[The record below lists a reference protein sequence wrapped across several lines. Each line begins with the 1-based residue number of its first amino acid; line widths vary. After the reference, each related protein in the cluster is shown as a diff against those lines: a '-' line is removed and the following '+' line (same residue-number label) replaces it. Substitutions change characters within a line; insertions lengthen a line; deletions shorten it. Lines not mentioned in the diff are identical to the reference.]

1 VTLALRDSAVAASTV
16 PLAPNDVVIVTGG
29 ARGVTADCARALAQ
43 ASGAT
48 LVLLG
53 RSPAPA
59 DEPEW
64 LAPAADEAG
73 VKRVLLER
81 APQGNRPSPK
91 QLAESSRQVLAAR
104 DIRATLASIAVK
116 NRAHAVANPLAQFRE
131 PITIDQV
138 LNARPI
144 VEPLGLLEVPGR
156 ADGAVALMIVS
167 EDMARASGRPYALVR
182 GRGFEHEGLHQV
194 SDRPGDSLSYGSLR
208 AAGSR
213 ALESAGVTL
222 ADIGS
227 FQVYSPCTIVEALG
241 TESLGMFA
249 RGQGAD
255 AAAAGETRFDGR
267 YPVNTCG
274 GCLSRGHPP
283 EVTPLYDV
291 VEAVTQLHGRAQGR
305 QVARRGL
312 AMTVCELG
320 NYNAA
325 LVHILEGR
333 A

>member
-1 VTLALRDSAVAASTV
+1 
-16 PLAPNDVVIVTGG
+16 
-29 ARGVTADCARALAQ
+29 
-43 ASGAT
+43 
-48 LVLLG
+48 VLLSWTDAY
-53 RSPAPA
+53 R
-59 DEPEW
+59 
-64 LAPAADEAG
+64 
-73 VKRVLLER
+73 
-81 APQGNRPSPK
+81 
-91 QLAESSRQVLAAR
+91 
-104 DIRATLASIAVK
+104 T
-116 NRAHAVANPLAQFRE
+116 
-131 PITIDQV
+131 T
-138 LNARPI
+138 
-144 VEPLGLLEVPGR
+144 

-167 EDMARASGRPYALVR
+167 EDMARASGQPYVLVR

-194 SDRPGDSLSYGSLR
+194 SDRPGDSLSYGSLM

-213 ALESAGVTL
+213 ALESAGVAL
-222 ADIGS
+222 ADIGT
-227 FQVYSPCTIVEALG
+227 FQIYSPCTIVEALG

-249 RGQGAD
+249 RGRGAD
-255 AAAAGETRFDGR
+255 AAAAGETGFDGR
-267 YPVNTCG
+267 WPVNTCG

-325 LVHILEGR
+325 LVHILEGQ